1 MQIGEDHTDTCS
13 DTMPR
18 RYYTT
23 RLEAEQVRRRGERI
37 FLEAERG
44 YYLVRPKKRDSRL
57 SLIL

>member
-1 MQIGEDHTDTCS
+1 
-13 DTMPR
+13 MPR